1 MAEETKSGW
10 LSDMFTKAAKL
21 VTVGVAAAVAWQ
33 LFLDPLFFNII
44 HDPTNIIAQAW
55 TEKINNLFGWIPQHA
70 GVAHEP
76 GLLTPVMKWVLKDE
90 IAKVAASPATQ
101 TATGIAATAP
111 VAESLSG
118 VSPPDFSF
126 DPT

>member
-1 MAEETKSGW
+1 
-10 LSDMFTKAAKL
+10 MFMKAVKL
-21 VTVGVAAAVAWQ
+21 ATIGVAAAVAWQ

-70 GVAHEP
+70 GVAHKP

-90 IAKVAASPATQ
+90 IAKVTASATTE
-101 TATGIAATAP
+101 TATGIAATAGIG
-111 VAESLSG
+111 ENLSG
-118 VSPPDFSF
+118 LSPSNFAF
-126 DPT
+126 EPT